1 MADPGFLSKRER
13 KRNQSGLT
21 TDRYEYLGLSQAEPD
36 LGDPLV
42 GISSIGAKPKPVSG
56 DAYILAAYS
65 TRSTTGISTNR
76 FWISSLDITS
86 GLSLTPGSFTVFNND
101 FQVGLAN
108 SFNKFNFVGSGVT
121 VDPVGSGV
129 DEQTG
134 IATIRISV
142 TDAVAKGGFSAV
154 QYHGAGGLIQGA
166 TDFSFDPNT
175 NRVGIGSTLPQHKLD
190 VIGNIIVSGI
200 STFTNGP
207 LIVNSLFDTGTSNQ
221 KLQITGGAYV
231 SGNIGIGTIN
241 PTDKA
246 DIRGTTKTTNLN
258 VTGLST
264 FVGNILV
271 NNSIDIDGHT
281 ELDDVNVSG
290 AATAGSLKVT
300 GLTTLG
306 NLFTTGTVTLASNSG
321 LTTTGGNLT
330 VGQNLLVGGTS
341 EFIGIATFRGGTINL
356 GDSSSDDINVGG
368 EFTSNLVPNTDNDV
382 DLGTTSQR
390 WRNIY
395 ASGIVTTQDLFVAGV
410 STFTGISTF
419 NDNVTIRDDKILTL
433 KNLADQTGSTGS
445 VGATLVRNATGVVWS
460 TDAISVSAGG
470 TIGNIQFHSSAGLV
484 GGDSGFNYD
493 VTTQSVGIGT
503 SVPTQS
509 LQVGAGTSD
518 VFVVSELGS
527 VGIGTTNP
535 GDYDLYVIGNTNIE
549 GNLSVSGISTINLG
563 VQGTLLFGE
572 TYTVG
577 VGTTVVTG
585 TATTTISALGITT
598 FRSIKYQVQIAQ
610 NSNFQATDILV
621 LHNGTTSNLIEYG
634 SIATGEYLGTFDTT
648 ISGGYLNLN
657 YTSNVA
663 AASTVSIAYHG
674 MRIV

>member
-207 LIVNSLFDTGTSNQ
+207 LIVNSLSDTGTSNQ

>member
-1 MADPGFLSKRER
+1 MASPGFLSKRER
-13 KRNQSGLT
+13 KKTQSGLT
-21 TDRYEYLGLSQAEPD
+21 TDRYEYLGLEQAEAD

-56 DAYILAAYS
+56 DAFILAAYS

-76 FWISSLDITS
+76 FWISSTDLTS
-86 GLSLTPGSFTVFNND
+86 GLSLTPGSFTVFSND
-101 FQVGLAN
+101 VQVGLAN

-166 TDFSFDPNT
+166 SDFSFNPNN
-175 NRVGIGSTLPQHKLD
+175 NRVGIGSTLPEHKLD
-190 VIGNIIVSGI
+190 VIGNIIISGI

-207 LIVNSLFDTGTSNQ
+207 VIVNSLTDTGTSDQ
-221 KLQITGGAYV
+221 KLQVTGGGYI
-231 SGNIGIGTIN
+231 SGSTGIGTTS
-241 PTDKA
+241 PTDKV
-246 DIRGTTKTTNLN
+246 DVRGTTKTENLN
-258 VTGLST
+258 VTGVST
-264 FVGNILV
+264 FTGTLDANGALDV
-271 NNSIDIDGHT
+271 DGHT

-306 NLFTTGTVTLASNSG
+306 NLFATGTVTLASNSG

-330 VGQNLLVGGTS
+330 VGNNLLVGGTS

-356 GDSSSDDINVGG
+356 GDSTSDDINVGG

-382 DLGTTSQR
+382 DLGATSQR

-419 NDNVTIRDDKILTL
+419 NDNVTVKDDKILTL
-433 KNLADQTGSTGS
+433 TNLADQTGSTGS
-445 VGATLVRNATGVVWS
+445 AGATLVRNATGIVWS

-470 TIGNIQFHSSAGLV
+470 TVGNIQFHSSAGLV

-493 VTTQSVGIGT
+493 VATQSVGIGT

-509 LQVGAGTSD
+509 LQVGAGVDD
-518 VFVVSELGS
+518 VFVVSGVGS
-527 VGIGTTNP
+527 VGIGTTDP
-535 GDYDLYVIGNTNIE
+535 GNYDLYVIGDTNIE
-549 GNLSVSGISTINLG
+549 GNLSVSGVSTINLG
-563 VQGTLLFGE
+563 IQGTLVFGD

-585 TATTTISALGITT
+585 TATTTISSLGITS

-610 NSNFQATDILV
+610 NSDFQATDILV

-648 ISGGYLNLN
+648 VSGGNVNLN
-657 YTSNVA
+657 YTPNVSA
-663 AASTVSIAYHG
+663 AATVSIAYHG
-674 MRIV
+674 MRIL

>member
-13 KRNQSGLT
+13 KKPQSGLT
-21 TDRYEYLGLSQAEPD
+21 TDRYEYLGLSQSEPD

-76 FWISSLDITS
+76 FWISSLDLTS
-86 GLSLTPGSFTVFNND
+86 GLSLTPGSFTVFSND
-101 FQVGLAN
+101 VQVGLAN

-166 TDFSFDPNT
+166 SDFSFDPNT
-175 NRVGIGSTLPQHKLD
+175 TRVGIGSTLPQHKLD

-207 LIVNSLFDTGTSNQ
+207 VIVNALTDTGTTNQ
-221 KLQITGGAYV
+221 KLQITGGAYISESV
-231 SGNIGIGTIN
+231 GVGTTL

-264 FVGNILV
+264 FVGNIIANGALDV
-271 NNSIDIDGHT
+271 DGFT

-290 AATAGSLKVT
+290 AATAGSLKVI

-330 VGQNLLVGGTS
+330 VGNNLLVGGTS
-341 EFIGIATFRGGTINL
+341 EFIGVATFRGGTINL
-356 GDSSSDDINVGG
+356 GDSASDDINVGG
-368 EFTSNLVPNTDNDV
+368 EFTSNLVPNDNNTY
-382 DLGTTSQR
+382 DLGTNSQK
-390 WRNIY
+390 WRNVI
-395 ASGIVTTQDLFVAGV
+395 ASGIVTTQDLFVVGV
-410 STFTGISTF
+410 STFA
-419 NDNVTIRDDKILTL
+419 NVIVGSGSSITATNIGDR
-433 KNLADQTGSTGS
+433 TGSTG
-445 VGATLVRNATGVVWS
+445 VTGATLVRDATGIVWS

-470 TIGNIQFHSSAGLV
+470 TTGNVQFHSDTGLV
-484 GGDSGFNYD
+484 GGNNGFNYD
-493 VTTQSVGIGT
+493 FTNQRVGIGT
-503 SVPTQS
+503 TIPEQS
-509 LQVGAGTSD
+509 LQVGAGLTE
-518 VFVVSELGS
+518 VFVVTENGD
-527 VGIGTTNP
+527 VGIGTTNT
-535 GDYDLYVIGNTNIE
+535 GDYALYVIGDTNIE
-549 GNLSVSGISTINLG
+549 GNMSVSGITTLNIGLE
-563 VQGTLLFGE
+563 GTLTFGNS
-572 TYTVG
+572 YVVG

-585 TATTTISALGITT
+585 TATTTISSLGITS
-598 FRSIKYQVQIAQ
+598 FRSIKYQIQIAQ
-610 NSNFQATDILV
+610 NSDFQATDILV
-621 LHNGTTSNLIEYG
+621 LHNGTTSNLVEYG
-634 SIATGEYLGTFDTT
+634 SIATGEYLGTFETT
-648 ISGGYLNLN
+648 VSGGNVNLN
-657 YTSNVA
+657 YTPNVSA
-663 AASTVSIAYHG
+663 AATISFAYHG
-674 MRIV
+674 MKVL